1 MCFYTHFDILKSK
14 FSFFFIIK
22 FGSVRSGSWEKISN
36 TEVITTPISTVV
48 DMGVEVAEFPTQA
61 FSSVMGK
68 NGGHTFFPSSS
79 VSGGCGEG
87 GGEGPET
94 LSAGGKR
101 ETIETRIY
109 FSLRTAFF

>member
-1 MCFYTHFDILKSK
+1 
-14 FSFFFIIK
+14 
-22 FGSVRSGSWEKISN
+22 
-36 TEVITTPISTVV
+36 
-48 DMGVEVAEFPTQA
+48 MGVEVAEFPTQA

-101 ETIETRIY
+101 
-109 FSLRTAFF
+109 